1 LTEKGNSSSSTEDL
15 TGKLDHIIE
24 RLDFLEK
31 LILEKPEYAGLVGS
45 LELTKLGVGLYGE
58 SLKMVSRVKA
68 QQNELQARPAAE
80 DKNLES
86 VIEANLIAR
95 QREVYCGE
103 NVHLEIH
110 IANLGSGAVLLV
122 KVEGIIPDGFDLVEK
137 PEKSVVQDGSIS
149 LGKRKL
155 APLDTTEIKLTLKT
169 KKKGEFFLTPRLHYA
184 DQMEKNKCYE
194 LEHFQI
200 RVKEL
205 GIRGW
210 LKGE

>member
-1 LTEKGNSSSSTEDL
+1 LTENGNSSSNAEDL

-58 SLKMVSRVKA
+58 SLKMASRLKA
-68 QQNELQARPAAE
+68 QHDELQAKTVTE
-80 DKNLES
+80 EKNLES

-95 QREVYCGE
+95 QREVNCGE

-110 IANLGSGAVLLV
+110 VANLGGGAASLV

-137 PEKSVVQDGSIS
+137 PEKS
-149 LGKRKL
+149 
-155 APLDTTEIKLTLKT
+155 EIKLTLKT
-169 KKKGEFFLTPRLHYA
+169 KKKGEFFLTPKLHYT
-184 DQMEKNKCYE
+184 DQMGNEKCYE

>member
-1 LTEKGNSSSSTEDL
+1 LTEKEDSSPSTQDL

-58 SLKMVSRVKA
+58 SLKMASRFKA
-68 QQNELQARPAAE
+68 QQNELQARPVAE
-80 DKNLES
+80 DKNLET
-86 VIEANLIAR
+86 VIEANLIAG

-103 NVHLEIH
+103 NVRLEIH
-110 IANLGSGAVLLV
+110 VVNLGGGVAWLI
-122 KVEGIIPDGFDLVEK
+122 KVEGIIPDGFELVER
-137 PEKSVVQDGSIS
+137 PENSVVGDGSVS

-169 KKKGEFFLTPRLHYA
+169 KKKGEFFLTPRLHYT
-184 DQMEKNKCYE
+184 DQMEKHKCYE